1 MAVFVLAVLQLTAMP
16 QLIPGSVT
24 PDLLVILVVTIA
36 LTRGAEAAALTGFAA
51 GVLLD
56 AMLVGRLGLTSLLY
70 MAAGLWVAYR
80 VEPSDSVVVSPLSP
94 MPRPAVQLLYVVV
107 ATAIVQVGLAA
118 AHVLLGDGYPVS
130 FELVNVIIPTIVET
144 AVLALVLLP
153 LLRRLFPYRTRAD
166 GYPIAA

>member
-1 MAVFVLAVLQLTAMP
+1 
-16 QLIPGSVT
+16 
-24 PDLLVILVVTIA
+24 
-36 LTRGAEAAALTGFAA
+36 
-51 GVLLD
+51 
-56 AMLVGRLGLTSLLY
+56 
-70 MAAGLWVAYR
+70 
-80 VEPSDSVVVSPLSP
+80 VVVSPLSP
-94 MPRPAVQLLYVVV
+94 MPRPAVQLLYVVG

-130 FELVNVIIPTIVET
+130 FELFNVIIPTIVET

>member
-1 MAVFVLAVLQLTAMP
+1 MFVLAVVQLSAMP

-80 VEPSDSVVVSPLSP
+80 VEPSEQRGRVAALADAAA
-94 MPRPAVQLLYVVV
+94 PAVQLLYVVV

-166 GYPIAA
+166 GYPITA